1 VGLFQRSTQPGPAA
15 ADAAAPPE
23 DGQPA
28 AEGEASPGLRGRLG
42 AWWEAKADTRARLHA
57 WWEGYDAP
65 APKAE
70 PEPAPAPKPVEKK
83 DEAPGINKNSSMPE
97 RWSAARV
104 KIAELIW
111 GDGFSFPGS
120 IDHTMEM
127 VKPFGLTK
135 EKSMLDMGCGLG
147 GATRAITKAFGTYM
161 QGMDVSPAL
170 AKAGMGQSEKA
181 GLTKKAPIEWFDPA
195 TVELPPKKFE
205 AILVRQILCPTDDKK
220 RLLKEITKALKP
232 GGMLMVTDFVLPE
245 KGAKG
250 PAFEA
255 WAKGEDHPPKPIT
268 LAELTKAFAD
278 NKVEVRVAEDMSASF
293 RALVTAG
300 WAKLAD
306 LLKPGALGPVEAKT
320 LVTEIELWQRRLSAL
335 AANELQIVRVFG
347 IKRV

>member
-1 VGLFQRSTQPGPAA
+1 M
-15 ADAAAPPE
+15 APPV

-65 APKAE
+65 TPKAE

-83 DEAPGINKNSSMPE
+83 DDAPGINKNSSMPE

-120 IDHTMEM
+120 VDHTMEM

-135 EKSMLDMGCGLG
+135 RNRCSTW
-147 GATRAITKAFGTYM
+147 AAAWAAPRAITKAFGTYM

-170 AKAGMGQSEKA
+170 AKAGMSQSEKA

-195 TVELPPKKFE
+195 TVELPPKKYE
-205 AILVRQILCPTDDKK
+205 AILVRQILCPTEDKK

-232 GGMLMVTDFVLPE
+232 GGMLMVTDFVVAE
-245 KGAKG
+245 NAAKG
-250 PAFEA
+250 PAFQA
-255 WAKGEDHPPKPIT
+255 WAKGEDHPPRPIT
-268 LAELTKAFAD
+268 LAELTKAFAE
-278 NKVEVRVAEDMSASF
+278 NKVEVRIAEDMSTSF

-335 AANELQIVRVFG
+335 ASNELQIVRVFG
-347 IKRV
+347 IKRA